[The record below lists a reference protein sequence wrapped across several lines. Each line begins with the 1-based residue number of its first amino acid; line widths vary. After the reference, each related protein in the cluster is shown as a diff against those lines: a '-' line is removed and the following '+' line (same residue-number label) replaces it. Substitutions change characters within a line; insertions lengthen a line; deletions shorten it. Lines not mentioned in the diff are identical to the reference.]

1 MGKLPS
7 GKKLIS
13 EGLHMGV
20 EFEALENWVLRYKKT
35 EEGKIKSTLI
45 SLQSHMGSSHM
56 GLCSYSSLK

>member
-20 EFEALENWVLRYKKT
+20 EFEALEKWVLR
-35 EEGKIKSTLI
+35 
-45 SLQSHMGSSHM
+45 
-56 GLCSYSSLK
+56 